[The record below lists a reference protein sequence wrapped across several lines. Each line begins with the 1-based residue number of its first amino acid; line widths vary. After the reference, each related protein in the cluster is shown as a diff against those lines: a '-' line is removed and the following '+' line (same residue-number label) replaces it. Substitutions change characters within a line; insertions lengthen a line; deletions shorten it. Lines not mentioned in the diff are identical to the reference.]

1 MENFPKPSRAQLDAA
16 FPYERL
22 TITGKIRDALWHPLW
37 LRRLAADDD
46 AKEDNKLVAR
56 DLTRARRKA
65 TALAVVDDWNKD
77 PTQPVPV
84 FSVVDGGSRRCAFV
98 AIDDGESGGWR
109 ADDRSTF
116 EPLTDAVAA
125 AGGLLVNLNSAHRDV
140 GLDLVLVSPHTELG
154 KTGDSQVD
162 LKLNGRVVF
171 GNARNWFWAALAE
184 QGDDDDDD
192 DTEEAPSAA
201 RRPRRGA
208 AAAPVA
214 PPKPVKSPQEIADLP
229 CFVRDAL
236 EMGRPVLDDDAE
248 SFRAHYSCF
257 ERNRT
262 DPNDKR
268 KIKFQGRRTGKTAHQ
283 VHGEF
288 YPPDYNQAPGGFSR
302 KDPPMGSYDA

>member
-1 MENFPKPSRAQLDAA
+1 MAA
-16 FPYERL
+16 L
-22 TITGKIRDALWHPLW
+22 
-37 LRRLAADDD
+37 
-46 AKEDNKLVAR
+46 
-56 DLTRARRKA
+56 
-65 TALAVVDDWNKD
+65 
-77 PTQPVPV
+77 
-84 FSVVDGGSRRCAFV
+84 
-98 AIDDGESGGWR
+98 
-109 ADDRSTF
+109 
-116 EPLTDAVAA
+116 
-125 AGGLLVNLNSAHRDV
+125 GGLLVVLSKKHRNVD
-140 GLDLVLVSPHTELG
+140 LDLVLVSPHVDVESLG
-154 KTGDSQVD
+154 TRDGPLRDSTP
-162 LKLNGRVVF
+162 LKESGAIVYCNGR
-171 GNARNWFWAALAE
+171 NSFWAAFAE
-184 QGDDDDDD
+184 NDDDD
-192 DTEEAPSAA
+192 DTKEAPSAA
-201 RRPRRGA
+201 RRPRRRGA

-214 PPKPVKSPQEIADLP
+214 PPKPVKSPEEIADLP